1 MSDPESVATDLPPE
15 TLRSVDL
22 VMMGAGRF
30 KATNRRGGV
39 LPIGSG
45 DDPDFSPVELLL
57 AALAGCGAIDLDLV
71 TGKRAPFEE
80 FAARATGHKVR
91 DEQGSHLV
99 QLKVTFDVTFPAGE
113 DGDQARAVVPRTLR
127 QIEDRLC
134 TVGRTV
140 TLGEHVT
147 YAEGSLAST
156 RVHGAADAA
165 DPSSSVGS
173 QPT

>member
-1 MSDPESVATDLPPE
+1 MSASEPAGADLPPE

-45 DDPDFSPVELLL
+45 DDPDFSPIELLL
-57 AALAGCGAIDLDLV
+57 AALAGCGAIDLELV
-71 TGKRAPFEE
+71 TRKRAPFEE
-80 FAARATGHKVR
+80 FQARATGHKVR
-91 DEQGSHLV
+91 DEQGTHLV
-99 QLKVTFDVTFPAGE
+99 RLSVTFDVAFPAGE
-113 DGDQARAVVPRTLR
+113 GGDSARAVVPRTLQ

-147 YAEGSLAST
+147 YTEGPLGAT
-156 RVHGAADAA
+156 RVNEDVDAA
-165 DPSSSVGS
+165 TPGSSVGS
-173 QPT
+173 LPT